1 MIFCTSIGRIF
12 FVFACC
18 SALSPLVSAAEFT
31 IPFEMDAGGQ
41 PLDGA
46 AHRYTITF
54 AADAMPPAQSWD
66 LVLYKLPEQE
76 FVANAIDRNAIE
88 SQMVP
93 SLARDKNGNVTIY
106 IQHDPPPRKRKAN
119 WLPAADGPFLMQLRL
134 FGPQPGAL
142 DADWEAPPVERV
154 E

>member
-1 MIFCTSIGRIF
+1 MNFCTLIVRIF
-12 FVFACC
+12 FTFACC
-18 SALSPLVSAAEFT
+18 SALSPTVSAAEFT

-54 AADAMPPAQSWD
+54 AADELPPAQSWE
-66 LVLYKLPEQE
+66 LVLYTLPEQDL
-76 FVANAIDRNAIE
+76 VADAIHRHAIE
-88 SQMVP
+88 SQMMP
-93 SLARDKNGNVTIY
+93 GLSRDKNGNVTIY
-106 IQHDPPPRKRKAN
+106 IQHDPPPRERKAN
-119 WLPAADGPFLMQLRL
+119 WLPAADGPFLMRLRL
-134 FGPQPGAL
+134 FDPQPSLL